1 MTWIDSEKT
10 IKDQPVILSSR
21 GLMYGPTGKGLRAL
35 GLTTRDLS
43 DLCILAVAG
52 SLKCYDTYTRGT

>member
-43 DLCILAVAG
+43 DLGILAVAG